1 MAEVTI
7 YTTMFCGY
15 CWRAKK
21 LLSRKGVDFEEI
33 DVTLDPGARGR
44 MTERAGGNTS
54 VPQIFVGSRHIGG
67 SDELEAL
74 EMAGRLDPLLEA
86 AS

>member
-7 YTTMFCGY
+7 YTTIFCGY

-21 LLSRKGVDFEEI
+21 LLAGKGIDFEEI
-33 DVTLDPGARGR
+33 DVTMNPRGRGR
-44 MTERAGGNTS
+44 MIERAGGSTS

-67 SDELEAL
+67 SEELEAL
-74 EMAGRLDPLLEA
+74 EMAGDLDPLLEQ